1 MDSKNSESQAPFLPG
16 DCARELLEEISTWGS
31 VTTIIFSGGSVFEF
45 KGEFP
50 RGELGSGFYNFG
62 HAVVRGFQG
71 HIRLDRIEAIRFQDS
86 EHRGRQSYAFVFEDE
101 SCKCVFKIF
110 LGRDEKGEL
119 FGSQLEAFQEKYRQA
134 RALGAGQGAGNA

>member
-1 MDSKNSESQAPFLPG
+1 MANVAGDVLAPSIPG
-16 DCARELLEEISTWGS
+16 VQARELLEDISTWGC

-71 HIRLDRIEAIRFQDS
+71 HLNLDRIASIGFQDGK
-86 EHRGRQSYAFVFEDE
+86 HRGRQSYAFVFKDQDD
-101 SCKCVFKIF
+101 SCIFKIF
-110 LGRDEKGEL
+110 LGRDEHGKL
-119 FGSQLEAFQEKYRQA
+119 FDSQVEAFKQKYEQA
-134 RALGAGQGAGNA
+134 RVQGTIEGAGDA